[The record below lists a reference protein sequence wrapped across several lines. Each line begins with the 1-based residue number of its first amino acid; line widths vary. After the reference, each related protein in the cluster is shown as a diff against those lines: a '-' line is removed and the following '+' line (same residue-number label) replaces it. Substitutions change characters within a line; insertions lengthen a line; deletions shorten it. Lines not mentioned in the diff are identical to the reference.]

1 MGLCKSC
8 GILIVLPMF
17 WFRNYCPTNTKTWF
31 HLKLRIYRLM
41 YSLEL
46 DAFLGYSVHQGI
58 NNKFDF
64 ETKKILTFLKLNW
77 GNVDSF
83 NRNTTFD
90 IDKLLTGWH
99 LSIFMKINGMEFH
112 VQLLKINTL
121 RFSTIHDL
129 FRIDEPTI
137 KCYLQ
142 LRRNIMLSICSE
154 MFHRHLNFIE

>member
-1 MGLCKSC
+1 M
-8 GILIVLPMF
+8 
-17 WFRNYCPTNTKTWF
+17 
-31 HLKLRIYRLM
+31 
-41 YSLEL
+41 
-46 DAFLGYSVHQGI
+46 
-58 NNKFDF
+58 
-64 ETKKILTFLKLNW
+64 KKILTFLKLNW

-129 FRIDEPTI
+129 FRIDEPTLNAI
-137 KCYLQ
+137 
-142 LRRNIMLSICSE
+142 RNYVGT
-154 MFHRHLNFIE
+154 